1 MLNLEEYNA
10 VFDTN
15 LSKEVF
21 DVIMGSPLKLRDA
34 DELIFVDPDTKET
47 IIFRRVSNEVCID

>member
-10 VFDTN
+10 VFGCD
-15 LSKEVF
+15 LSKEAF

-34 DELIFVDPDTKET
+34 DELIFVDPDSNEK
-47 IIFRRVSNEVCID
+47 IIFRRVSEDV